1 MTPTA
6 SATAFLRTVALFSD
20 LSNRELDELALTVE
34 PFQCGEGTY
43 LFRQGDEPDA
53 VYCVEAGTVRITV
66 RVAGEEEVELV
77 SLGAGAVVGEMGL
90 IDADVRSASAVA
102 AAPLSG
108 YLIDAA
114 AFDVLRAAFRPSSYK
129 VVRRLAE
136 LVSSRISATTRDLFG
151 AAAPLP
157 SPNGSG
163 ATVPSDAGAPAPEM
177 VRSHRD
183 ADIFNLL
190 RLPVFGAF
198 TRNEVVALLDEM
210 DWLEVPR
217 RHVIFEAG
225 AAPDACFIVTR
236 GAVEATISREG
247 HDEKVALWGP
257 GRMFGEQALFSP
269 APRDVRATA
278 REDSHV
284 LRLEVGRF
292 RRLFGETSRIA
303 FKVSD
308 AATGQMVAALR
319 SLNRRRAWLTANR
332 GEPFH
337 FFK

>member
-20 LSNRELDELALTVE
+20 LSDRELDELALTVE

-102 AAPLSG
+102 ATPLSG

-151 AAAPLP
+151 AAAPP

-163 ATVPSDAGAPAPEM
+163 ATAPSDAGATAPA
-177 VRSHRD
+177 RAHRHQD
-183 ADIFNLL
+183 ADIVNLL
-190 RLPVFGAF
+190 RLPVFDAF
-198 TRNEVVALLDEM
+198 TREEVAALLGEM

-257 GRMFGEQALFSP
+257 GRMFGEQALFSS

-278 REDSHV
+278 REASHV

-319 SLNRRRAWLTANR
+319 SLNRRRAWLTAHR